1 MELLLHL
8 TTEEKNK
15 KLETISKWVIQDDQ
29 LLREFIFSDFE
40 HAIKFVNQTAQLA
53 QSENHHPDIFISY
66 NKVKLSLTT
75 HQAGGLT
82 TKDFSLANKIDQ
94 LV

>member
-1 MELLLHL
+1 MQL
-8 TTEEKNK
+8 TTEVENKK
-15 KLETISKWVIQDDQ
+15 KLETIPNWIIKENQ
-29 LLREFIFSDFE
+29 LIREFIFSDFE
-40 HAIKFVNQTAQLA
+40 QAIHFVNKTAQLA